1 MNEAENKPIFFE
13 DKLRDVKEL
22 LKDGDIFVLLSAV
35 RGNDYGLGHIKFLF
49 TARIRYFLD
58 VNPVYAIVREHK
70 HISKFDATCV
80 LDDIETA
87 KHIRMNTHYF
97 DHVINALRTLRHWE
111 LMDSDEFDVLHTL
124 AVLIYTY
131 MLGAEVLESIKIN
144 LNKLV
149 DELQENLGENQG
161 RI

>member
-35 RGNDYGLGHIKFLF
+35 RGDDYGLGHIKFLF

-58 VNPVYAIVREHK
+58 VTPVYAIAREHK
-70 HISKFDATCV
+70 YISKFDAVCV

-87 KHIRMNTHYF
+87 KYIKMNTHYF
-97 DHVINALRTLRHWE
+97 EHIINALRVLGRNNI
-111 LMDSDEFDVLHTL
+111 MDSDEFDVLHTL

-131 MLGAEVLESIKIN
+131 MRGADVLESIKTN

-149 DELQENLGENQG
+149 DALQENLGENQG
-161 RI
+161 MI